1 MDAVDLGVNLFV
13 ALFALVDPIGNIPI
27 FAAATAGASMRQ
39 RLSVS
44 GLICIFIVVFL
55 AFFFF
60 TGLGLLQF
68 FGISLAAFRIAGG
81 ILLLL
86 LGLDMTR
93 EDFLKMFADPEAIK
107 DAQSEQGYARRRFQ
121 RLIVP
126 FAMPLMIGPGAIS
139 TIIIQAG
146 EAEKV
151 GPAGQ
156 IAGMVAILAAGLAT
170 FICFTLTGPI
180 SRRDRHVHCRPGAGP
195 DPLRPGHPVH
205 PRRPV
210 GSHSG
215 DVQQYC
221 DDALSG
227 PRALDRSSAESAR
240 VERFITAS
248 TTRPR
253 RVRQLNRTTAR
264 AAPTGPGV
272 DQIRFSRFACPPT
285 MRSAT
290 RSGRCLARPA
300 SRLFITPGVT
310 FGRLASQAS

>member
-44 GLICIFIVVFL
+44 ALICIFIVIFL
-55 AFFFF
+55 CFFFF

-93 EDFLKMFADPEAIK
+93 EDFLKMFADK
-107 DAQSEQGYARRRFQ
+107 DALADAQNDQGYARRRFQ
-121 RLIVP
+121 RLVVP
-126 FAMPLMIGPGAIS
+126 FAMPLLIGPGAIS

-156 IAGMVAILAAGLAT
+156 AAGVAAIVAAGLAT
-170 FICFTLTGPI
+170 FIVFTLTGPI
-180 SRRDRHVHCRPGAGP
+180 SRLLGEIGMAIIVRVLGLILCALAIQFILAGLSEAIPGMFSSIATTPYP
-195 DPLRPGHPVH
+195 DSGH
-205 PRRPV
+205 
-210 GSHSG
+210 
-215 DVQQYC
+215 
-221 DDALSG
+221 
-227 PRALDRSSAESAR
+227 
-240 VERFITAS
+240 
-248 TTRPR
+248 
-253 RVRQLNRTTAR
+253 
-264 AAPTGPGV
+264 
-272 DQIRFSRFACPPT
+272 
-285 MRSAT
+285 
-290 RSGRCLARPA
+290 
-300 SRLFITPGVT
+300 
-310 FGRLASQAS
+310 

>member
-1 MDAVDLGVNLFV
+1 
-13 ALFALVDPIGNIPI
+13 
-27 FAAATAGASMRQ
+27 MRQ

-156 IAGMVAILAAGLAT
+156 VAGVVAIVAAGLAT

-180 SRRDRHVHCRPGAGP
+180 SRLLGEIGMSIVVRVLGLILCALAIQFILAGLSEAIPGMFSSIATTPYPDR
-195 DPLRPGHPVH
+195 GH
-205 PRRPV
+205 
-210 GSHSG
+210 
-215 DVQQYC
+215 
-221 DDALSG
+221 
-227 PRALDRSSAESAR
+227 
-240 VERFITAS
+240 
-248 TTRPR
+248 
-253 RVRQLNRTTAR
+253 
-264 AAPTGPGV
+264 
-272 DQIRFSRFACPPT
+272 
-285 MRSAT
+285 
-290 RSGRCLARPA
+290 
-300 SRLFITPGVT
+300 
-310 FGRLASQAS
+310 